1 MQYLGKGNKYRRRDE
16 IMQGE
21 NMPERDV
28 ELIELRERI
37 MKLELKVE
45 DLTKRVDNMQN
56 YMKQLYTYLQQSS
69 SKSSPIF

>member
-1 MQYLGKGNKYRRRDE
+1 MQYLGKDNKYRRRDK

-28 ELIELRERI
+28 ELVDLRERI

-45 DLTKRVDNMQN
+45 DLTKRMDNMQN
-56 YMKQLYTYLQQSS
+56 YIKQLYTYLQQPSNR
-69 SKSSPIF
+69 

>member
-1 MQYLGKGNKYRRRDE
+1 MGKDNKYRRRDK

-45 DLTKRVDNMQN
+45 DLTKRMDNMQN
-56 YMKQLYTYLQQSS
+56 YIKQLYTYLQQPSNR
-69 SKSSPIF
+69 

>member
-1 MQYLGKGNKYRRRDE
+1 MQYLGKDNKYRRRDK

-45 DLTKRVDNMQN
+45 DLTKRMDNMQN
-56 YMKQLYTYLQQSS
+56 YIKQLYTYLQQPSNR
-69 SKSSPIF
+69 

>member
-1 MQYLGKGNKYRRRDE
+1 MQYLGKDNKYRRRDK

-37 MKLELKVE
+37 MKLELRVE
-45 DLTKRVDNMQN
+45 DLIKRMDNMQN
-56 YMKQLYTYLQQSS
+56 YIKQLYTYLQQPSNR
-69 SKSSPIF
+69 

>member
-1 MQYLGKGNKYRRRDE
+1 
-16 IMQGE
+16 MQGE

>member
-1 MQYLGKGNKYRRRDE
+1 MGKDNKYRRRDK

-37 MKLELKVE
+37 MKLELKSE
-45 DLTKRVDNMQN
+45 DLTKRMDNMQN
-56 YMKQLYTYLQQSS
+56 YIKQLYTYLQQPSNR
-69 SKSSPIF
+69 

>member
-1 MQYLGKGNKYRRRDE
+1 LGKVNKYRRRDE

>member
-1 MQYLGKGNKYRRRDE
+1 MGKDNKYRRRDK

-37 MKLELKVE
+37 MKLELKIE
-45 DLTKRVDNMQN
+45 DLTKRMDNMQN
-56 YMKQLYTYLQQSS
+56 YIKQLYTYLQQPSNR
-69 SKSSPIF
+69 

>member
-1 MQYLGKGNKYRRRDE
+1 MGKDNKYRRRDK

-28 ELIELRERI
+28 ELVDLRERI

-45 DLTKRVDNMQN
+45 DLTKRMDNMQN
-56 YMKQLYTYLQQSS
+56 YIKQLYTYLQQPSNR
-69 SKSSPIF
+69 

>member
-1 MQYLGKGNKYRRRDE
+1 MQYLGKVNKYRRRDE

>member
-1 MQYLGKGNKYRRRDE
+1 MQYLGKGNKYRSRDR

-69 SKSSPIF
+69 SKSSSIF

>member
-1 MQYLGKGNKYRRRDE
+1 
-16 IMQGE
+16 MQGE

-69 SKSSPIF
+69 SKSSSIF

>member
-1 MQYLGKGNKYRRRDE
+1 
-16 IMQGE
+16 
-21 NMPERDV
+21 
-28 ELIELRERI
+28 LIELRERI

-69 SKSSPIF
+69 SRSSPIF

>member
-1 MQYLGKGNKYRRRDE
+1 MGKDNKYRRRDK